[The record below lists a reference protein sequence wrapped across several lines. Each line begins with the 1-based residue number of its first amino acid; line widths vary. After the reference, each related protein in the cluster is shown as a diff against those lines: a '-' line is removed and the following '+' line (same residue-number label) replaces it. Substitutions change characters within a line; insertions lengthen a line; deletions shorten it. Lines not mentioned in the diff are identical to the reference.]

1 MENDARHRPAVLV
14 IFGGGGD
21 LTWRK
26 LIPALFNLHL
36 DKNLPQPFA
45 LRAVDRVETSGQTL
59 GDRLRDGVNRFGRR
73 GPAADA
79 DWSGFMTAV
88 SYQQADF
95 SSFRNIF
102 LFGS

>member
-59 GDRLRDGVNRFGRR
+59 ASIMQTPSRR
-73 GPAADA
+73 RRRTLMKRC
-79 DWSGFMTAV
+79 SGT
-88 SYQQADF
+88 
-95 SSFRNIF
+95 R
-102 LFGS
+102 